1 MTDPGDLARLDA
13 ELAADRL
20 DDAELVEAADPG
32 GMLRQVA
39 SSAAQVRSAV
49 RTCSEVDLSPVTS
62 AGRPRAIVV
71 AGMGGSGIAGDVLA
85 AVCGTGNAMQVVTA
99 HGYQLPGWV
108 GAADLVIA
116 VSCSGST
123 EETLAVATEAV
134 RRGAQLV
141 GVGGAGSPLQDI
153 ATQARAPFVPVKSA
167 GMPRSTLWA
176 LSIPLLVIGEQAGV
190 IDVGEDVYEATAA
203 TLEQISFQCRPAS
216 ESFVNPGKSLA
227 LDLLGTLPMIWGSS
241 PLGGVAAK
249 RFAAQLNENAKYP
262 GIAGELPEA
271 NHNQVVAFDGS
282 FAPGRTRAD
291 AESGFPLR
299 LVLLADPDEHAHVA
313 RRRTASAE
321 LASERGIGVSELPME
336 GEHPVPRFA
345 SVVQLIDY
353 ATVYLGIA
361 AGVDPTPI
369 EIIQE
374 LKDRIS

>member
-1 MTDPGDLARLDA
+1 VTDAGDLAGLDA
-13 ELAADRL
+13 ELATDRL
-20 DDAELVEAADPG
+20 DAAELVEAADPG

-49 RTCSEVDLSPVTS
+49 QTCSEVDLSPVTS

-85 AVCGTGNAMQVVTA
+85 AVCGSSNGVQVMTS

-108 GAADLVIA
+108 GAADLVVA

-123 EETLAVATEAV
+123 EETLAAATEAV
-134 RRGAQLV
+134 RRGSPLV
-141 GVGGAGSPLQDI
+141 GVGAAGSPLQAI

-167 GMPRSTLWA
+167 GMPRSTLWG
-176 LSIPLLVIGEQAGV
+176 LSIPLIAIAEQAGV

-203 TLEQISFQCRPAS
+203 ILEQISFQCRPTS

-227 LDLLGTLPMIWGSS
+227 LDLLGSLPMVWGSS
-241 PLGGVAAK
+241 PLSGVAAK

-271 NHNQVVAFDGS
+271 NHNQVVAFDGP
-282 FAPGRTRAD
+282 FAPGTQMV

-299 LVLLADPDEHAHVA
+299 LVLLADPDEHPQVA
-313 RRRTASAE
+313 RRRAASAE
-321 LASERGIGVSELPME
+321 LASERGIRVSELVME
-336 GEHPVPRFA
+336 GEHPLPRFA

-361 AGVDPTPI
+361 SGVDPTPI
-369 EIIQE
+369 AIIQE
-374 LKDRIS
+374 LKERIS